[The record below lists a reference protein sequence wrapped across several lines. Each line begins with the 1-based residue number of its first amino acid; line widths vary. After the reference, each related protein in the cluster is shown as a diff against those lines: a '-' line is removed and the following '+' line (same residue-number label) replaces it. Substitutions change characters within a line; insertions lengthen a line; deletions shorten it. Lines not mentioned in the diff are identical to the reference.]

1 MVDRPIR
8 VIIAKLGLDGHNRGV
23 RVICAGLRDKGFE
36 VIYTGI
42 RQTAKNVAWAAL
54 QEGVDAVGV
63 SSMVGAHLV
72 LMEQLSQEMS
82 NLGLNDVVLFVG
94 GIIPKEDDEA
104 LYKMGIKGI
113 FRPGSKISKIVDFLK
128 KECQKEDREN
138 EKAVRGKLRF

>member
-23 RVICAGLRDKGFE
+23 RVICAGLRDRGFE

-42 RQTAKNVAWAAL
+42 RQTAKNIARAAL
-54 QEGVDAVGV
+54 QEDVDAVGV

-72 LMEQLSQEMS
+72 LMEQLSREMS
-82 NLGLNDVVLFVG
+82 NLGLDDVVIFVG

-104 LYKMGIKGI
+104 LYKMGVKGI
-113 FRPGSKISKIVDFLK
+113 FRPGTKISEVASFIKSESRK
-128 KECQKEDREN
+128 TREI
-138 EKAVRGKLRF
+138 

>member
-1 MVDRPIR
+1 MVVDHKIR

-23 RVICAGLRDKGFE
+23 RVICAGLRDRGFE

-54 QEGVDAVGV
+54 HEGVDAVGV

-72 LMEQLSQEMS
+72 LMEQLSKEIS
-82 NLGLNDVVLFVG
+82 NLGLNDVMLFVG

-104 LYKMGIKGI
+104 LYKMGIRGI
-113 FRPGSKISKIVDFLK
+113 FRPGTKISEISDFIK
-128 KECQKEDREN
+128 KKCGKRKKNN
-138 EKAVRGKLRF
+138 EV

>member
-1 MVDRPIR
+1 MAAGPIR

-23 RVICAGLRDKGFE
+23 RVICAGLRDRGFE
-36 VIYTGI
+36 MIYTGI
-42 RQTAKNVAWAAL
+42 RQTAKNVARAAL

-94 GIIPKEDDEA
+94 GIIPKEDDQA
-104 LYKMGIKGI
+104 LYEMGIKGI
-113 FRPGSKISKIVDFLK
+113 FRPGTKISEIADFLK
-128 KECQKEDREN
+128 KECQKR
-138 EKAVRGKLRF
+138 R

>member
-1 MVDRPIR
+1 MAAGPIR

-23 RVICAGLRDKGFE
+23 RVICAGLRDRGFE

-42 RQTAKNVAWAAL
+42 RQTAKNVARAAL

-82 NLGLNDVVLFVG
+82 NLGLNDVVLFAG
-94 GIIPKEDDEA
+94 GIIPKEDDQA
-104 LYKMGIKGI
+104 LYEMGIKGI
-113 FRPGSKISKIVDFLK
+113 FRPGTKISEIADFLK
-128 KECQKEDREN
+128 KECQKR
-138 EKAVRGKLRF
+138 R

>member
-1 MVDRPIR
+1 MAAGPIR

-23 RVICAGLRDKGFE
+23 RVICAGLRDRGFE

-42 RQTAKNVAWAAL
+42 RQTAKNVARAAL

-94 GIIPKEDDEA
+94 GIVPKEDDQA
-104 LYKMGIKGI
+104 LYEMGIKGI
-113 FRPGSKISKIVDFLK
+113 FRPGTKISEIADFLK
-128 KECQKEDREN
+128 KECQERT
-138 EKAVRGKLRF
+138 

>member
-1 MVDRPIR
+1 MAAGPIR

-23 RVICAGLRDKGFE
+23 RVICAGLRDRGFE

-42 RQTAKNVAWAAL
+42 RQTAKNVARAAL

-94 GIIPKEDDEA
+94 GIIPKEDDQA
-104 LYKMGIKGI
+104 LYEMGIKGI
-113 FRPGSKISKIVDFLK
+113 FRPGTKISEIADFLR
-128 KECQKEDREN
+128 KECQKT
-138 EKAVRGKLRF
+138 K

>member
-54 QEGVDAVGV
+54 QEGIDAVGV

-72 LMEQLSQEMS
+72 LMEQLSREMS
-82 NLGLNDVVLFVG
+82 NLGLDDVVVFVG

-104 LYKMGIKGI
+104 LYKMGVKGI
-113 FRPGSKISKIVDFLK
+113 FRPGTKISEVASFIKSESRK
-128 KECQKEDREN
+128 TREI
-138 EKAVRGKLRF
+138 

>member
-1 MVDRPIR
+1 MGAGPIR

-23 RVICAGLRDKGFE
+23 RVICAGLRDRGFE

-42 RQTAKNVAWAAL
+42 RQTAKNVARAAL

-94 GIIPKEDDEA
+94 GIVPKEDDQA
-104 LYKMGIKGI
+104 LYEMGIKGI
-113 FRPGSKISKIVDFLK
+113 FRPGTKISEIADFLK
-128 KECQKEDREN
+128 KECQKGR
-138 EKAVRGKLRF
+138 

>member
-1 MVDRPIR
+1 MIDRPIR
-8 VIIAKLGLDGHNRGV
+8 IIIAKLGLDGHNRGV

-42 RQTAKNVAWAAL
+42 RQTAKGVASAAL
-54 QEGVDAVGV
+54 QEDAEAIGV

-72 LMEQLSQEMS
+72 LMEQLSKEMS

-113 FRPGSKISKIVDFLK
+113 FRPGTKISEIAGFIKR
-128 KECQKEDREN
+128 ECQKR
-138 EKAVRGKLRF
+138 R

>member
-1 MVDRPIR
+1 MAVDHKIR

-42 RQTAKNVAWAAL
+42 RQTAKNIAWAAL
-54 QEGVDAVGV
+54 QEDVDAVGV

-72 LMEQLSQEMS
+72 LMEQLSKEMS
-82 NLGLNDVVLFVG
+82 SLGLNDVILFVG

-104 LYKMGIKGI
+104 LYKMGIRGI
-113 FRPGSKISKIVDFLK
+113 FRPGTKISEIADFMK
-128 KECQKEDREN
+128 KKC
-138 EKAVRGKLRF
+138 GKRRKNDEV

>member
-1 MVDRPIR
+1 MAAGPIR

-23 RVICAGLRDKGFE
+23 RVICAGLRDRGFE

-42 RQTAKNVAWAAL
+42 RQTAKNVARAAL

-94 GIIPKEDDEA
+94 GIVPKEDDQA
-104 LYKMGIKGI
+104 LYEMGIKGI
-113 FRPGSKISKIVDFLK
+113 FRPGTKISEIADFLK
-128 KECQKEDREN
+128 KECQKRT
-138 EKAVRGKLRF
+138 

>member
-1 MVDRPIR
+1 MVVDHKIR

-23 RVICAGLRDKGFE
+23 RVICAGLRDRGFE

-72 LMEQLSQEMS
+72 LMEQLSKEMS
-82 NLGLNDVVLFVG
+82 NRGLNDVVLFVG
-94 GIIPKEDDEA
+94 GIIPKGDDEA
-104 LYKMGIKGI
+104 LCKMGVKGI
-113 FRPGSKISKIVDFLK
+113 FRPGAKISEIADFLN
-128 KECQKEDREN
+128 KECKNRKQ
-138 EKAVRGKLRF
+138 

>member
-1 MVDRPIR
+1 MGAGPIR

-23 RVICAGLRDKGFE
+23 RVICAGLRDRGFE

-42 RQTAKNVAWAAL
+42 RQTAKNVARAAL

-82 NLGLNDVVLFVG
+82 NLGLNDAVLFVG
-94 GIIPKEDDEA
+94 GIVPKEDDQA
-104 LYKMGIKGI
+104 LYEMGIKGI
-113 FRPGSKISKIVDFLK
+113 FRPGTKISEIEDFLK
-128 KECQKEDREN
+128 KECQKR
-138 EKAVRGKLRF
+138 R

>member
-1 MVDRPIR
+1 MGAGPIR

-23 RVICAGLRDKGFE
+23 RVISAGLRDRGFE

-42 RQTAKNVAWAAL
+42 RQTAKNVARAAL
-54 QEGVDAVGV
+54 QEGVDGVGV

-94 GIIPKEDDEA
+94 GIIPKEDDQA
-104 LYKMGIKGI
+104 LYEMGIKGI
-113 FRPGSKISKIVDFLK
+113 SRPGTKISEIADFLK
-128 KECQKEDREN
+128 KEYQKTR
-138 EKAVRGKLRF
+138 

>member
-1 MVDRPIR
+1 MAAGPIR

-23 RVICAGLRDKGFE
+23 RVICAGLRDRGFE

-42 RQTAKNVAWAAL
+42 RQTAKNVARAAL

-82 NLGLNDVVLFVG
+82 NLGLNDVVLFAG
-94 GIIPKEDDEA
+94 GIIPKEDDKA
-104 LYKMGIKGI
+104 LHGMGITGI
-113 FRPGSKISKIVDFLK
+113 FRPGTKISEIANFLK
-128 KECQKEDREN
+128 KECQKR
-138 EKAVRGKLRF
+138 K

>member
-1 MVDRPIR
+1 MGAGPIR

-23 RVICAGLRDKGFE
+23 RVICAGLRDRGFE

-42 RQTAKNVAWAAL
+42 RQTAKNVARAAL

-82 NLGLNDVVLFVG
+82 NLGLNNLVLFVG
-94 GIIPKEDDEA
+94 GIVPKEDDQA
-104 LYKMGIKGI
+104 LYEMGIKGI
-113 FRPGSKISKIVDFLK
+113 FRPGTKISEIADFLK
-128 KECQKEDREN
+128 KECQKR
-138 EKAVRGKLRF
+138 R

>member
-1 MVDRPIR
+1 MGAGPIR

-23 RVICAGLRDKGFE
+23 RVICAGLRDRGFE

-42 RQTAKNVAWAAL
+42 RQTAKNVARAAL
-54 QEGVDAVGV
+54 QEGVDGVGV

-94 GIIPKEDDEA
+94 GIVPKEDDQA
-104 LYKMGIKGI
+104 LYEMGIKGI
-113 FRPGSKISKIVDFLK
+113 FRPGTKISEIADFLK
-128 KECQKEDREN
+128 KECKKRT
-138 EKAVRGKLRF
+138 